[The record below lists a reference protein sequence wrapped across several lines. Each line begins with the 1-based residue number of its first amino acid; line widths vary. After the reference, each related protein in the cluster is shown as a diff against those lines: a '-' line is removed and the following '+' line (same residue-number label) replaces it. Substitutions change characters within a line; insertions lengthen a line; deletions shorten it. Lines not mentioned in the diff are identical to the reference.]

1 MPTALH
7 NNPQKIPSKNQ
18 NRMVFSFTI
27 WAQLD
32 AVTVTGL
39 TATTPFNMVVYHS
52 EIWRL
57 TATNLMEPQVKY
69 SEGKM
74 KHIGGTF
81 VERLGKGDRVAITQ
95 AGKYGFVYSG
105 DGGGVL
111 KFRGE
116 LIALSNFGA

>member
-1 MPTALH
+1 
-7 NNPQKIPSKNQ
+7 
-18 NRMVFSFTI
+18 MVFSFTI
-27 WAQLD
+27 WAQFDPVTLP
-32 AVTVTGL
+32 VTV
-39 TATTPFNMVVYHS
+39 TTPFNMVVHHS

-69 SEGKM
+69 SESKM

-81 VERLGKGDRVAITQ
+81 VERLGKGDRVEITH
-95 AGKYGFVYSG
+95 GGEYDFVYSG